1 MKKNPF
7 GKITLLL
14 FTLALVLPGSV
25 KAIPT
30 LSVSPSVISN
40 TYEGIITLNI
50 TGLTNTEQVVVRR
63 WIDGNANGVID
74 AGELQVD
81 GFGITD
87 GGAMVINGVT
97 NLNVPFDRNAT
108 GGAITTTLN
117 TPPGMVIE
125 TMVGHYIFQ
134 MVSPTGRFVP
144 VTTTFQVTDT
154 ALNQSVSGIIYSNG
168 VPVPYAVVVAQD
180 LQQNNPTGSA
190 MADASG
196 HYFLTLIPG
205 NYAFI
210 ASAPNCYFNQNAAPT
225 VTLTNGMLATND
237 LFLTNGTVT
246 LAGNIYDSANN
257 NGIGG
262 LLLQLQSGPFFGIA
276 FTDANGNYSAAV
288 TPGFWKIKA
297 AKERLARRAY
307 VYPNAT
313 FQVDTTAGNV
323 TNANL
328 ALSKGNALFYGRI
341 TDNLNNPFSNI
352 KIDAGSDNGSG
363 SGFDGKGYSDLNGYY
378 TVAVLGDGT
387 NYWGCSVNDGQ
398 NTAILPYVLNTF
410 NSVIISSN
418 QTILQNYIALP
429 AIGTISGHVQDNSGT
444 NVTGVGLYGFANIGG
459 NNYNTLN
466 GFTDNFGNYSLPVA
480 AGQWYVQFLN
490 GNSSTDIL
498 DKRGYVDLNT
508 PHIVN
513 VPPTNAVL
521 NMTVYPIGTPTIT
534 APQRF
539 SSTQFG
545 FTINGA
551 MNVSYTVQYST
562 NLGLTNWANLFS
574 LILTNSVFPVVDSTA
589 TNSPRFYRVQK
600 N

>member
-25 KAIPT
+25 KAIPA

-40 TYEGIITLNI
+40 TYSGLITLNI
-50 TGLTNTEQVVVRR
+50 TGLTNTEQVTIQR
-63 WIDGNANGVID
+63 WFDGNANGAVD
-74 AGELQVD
+74 AGEWLAD
-81 GFGITD
+81 SFNITD

-117 TPPGMVIE
+117 CTPGMVIE
-125 TMVGHYIFQ
+125 TMVGHFVFQ
-134 MVSPTGRFVP
+134 MASPTGNFVP
-144 VTTTFQVTDT
+144 VQAAFTVTNA

-196 HYFLTLIPG
+196 HYFLTLAPG
-205 NYAFI
+205 NYGLI
-210 ASAPNCYFNQNAAPT
+210 GSAPNCYFNQNAAPM
-225 VTLTNGMLATND
+225 VTLTNGVAATND

-246 LAGNIYDSANN
+246 LSGRIYNSANSN
-257 NGIGG
+257 AIGG

-288 TPGFWKIKA
+288 TPSFWKIKA
-297 AKERLARRAY
+297 SKERLARRAY

-313 FQVDTTAGNV
+313 FQVDTTAGNAS
-323 TNANL
+323 NADL
-328 ALSKGNALFYGRI
+328 ALPKGNALFYGRI
-341 TDNLNNPFSNI
+341 TDSSNNPFANI
-352 KIDAGSDNGSG
+352 KVDASTGDSVPNSYDA
-363 SGFDGKGYSDLNGYY
+363 KGYSDLNGYY
-378 TVAVLGDGT
+378 TVVALADGT
-387 NYWGCSVNDGQ
+387 NYWGCSVNDAQ
-398 NTAILPYVLNTF
+398 NVIIAHYVLNTF
-410 NSVIISSN
+410 NNLIISSN
-418 QTILQNYIALP
+418 QTILQNFIALP
-429 AIGTISGHVQDNSGT
+429 AIGTISGHVQNNSG
-444 NVTGVGLYGFANIGG
+444 NPVTGVGLYGNANISG
-459 NNYNTLN
+459 NNYQTQDAV
-466 GFTDNFGNYSLPVA
+466 TDNLGNYSLQVA
-480 AGQWYVQFLN
+480 AGQWSVQFLN
-490 GNSSTDIL
+490 GGFQDTL
-498 DKRGYVDLNT
+498 DAHGYVDPT
-508 PHIVN
+508 MPHIVN

-521 NMTVYPIGTPTIT
+521 NMTVYPIGTPFIT
-534 APQRF
+534 MPQRF
-539 SSTQFG
+539 GTTQFG
-545 FTINGA
+545 FNLNGA

-562 NLGLTNWANLFS
+562 NLASTNWANLFS
-574 LILTNSVFPVVDSTA
+574 LILTNSVFPVLDSQA